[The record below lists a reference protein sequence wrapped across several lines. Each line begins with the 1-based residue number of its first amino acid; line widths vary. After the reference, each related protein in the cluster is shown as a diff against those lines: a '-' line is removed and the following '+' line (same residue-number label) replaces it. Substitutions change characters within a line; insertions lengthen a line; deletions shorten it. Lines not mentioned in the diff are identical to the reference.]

1 MTCMLGQLF
10 FRTVLTRVAGSLSN
24 ERSGTFCPVEGLQ
37 LDWPE
42 KKVLRQR
49 LESQPRIF
57 HYGVVPIALYDREV
71 MVTGSVWHAVHLAPP
86 WRPG

>member
-1 MTCMLGQLF
+1 MNDRVLF
-10 FRTVLTRVAGSLSN
+10 ARLKGSSW
-24 ERSGTFCPVEGLQ
+24 TGLK
-37 LDWPE
+37 